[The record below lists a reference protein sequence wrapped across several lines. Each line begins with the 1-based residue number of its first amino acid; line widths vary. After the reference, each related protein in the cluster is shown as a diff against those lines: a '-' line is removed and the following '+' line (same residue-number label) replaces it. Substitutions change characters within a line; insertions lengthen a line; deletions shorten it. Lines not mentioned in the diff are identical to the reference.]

1 MWDSFLQEANC
12 TTPVGEI
19 ASRVYSSISDGTD
32 GIHSYF
38 EEGIR
43 KMYLIRSELNK
54 CDLIFLQT
62 ICSALPLSPSDVII
76 LDNKHQFVFSPPK
89 KLNLLLFFK

>member
-1 MWDSFLQEANC
+1 MMEANC
-12 TTPVGEI
+12 TALVGEI
-19 ASRVYSSISDGTD
+19 ASRVYSSISDG
-32 GIHSYF
+32 IHSYF

-43 KMYLIRSELNK
+43 NIYLVKSELNN

-89 KLNLLLFFK
+89 KT

>member
-19 ASRVYSSISDGTD
+19 ASRVYSSISD

-89 KLNLLLFFK
+89 KLNLLLFLK

>member
-1 MWDSFLQEANC
+1 MMEANC

-19 ASRVYSSISDGTD
+19 ASRVYSSISDG
-32 GIHSYF
+32 IHSYF

-43 KMYLIRSELNK
+43 KIYLVKSELNN

-89 KLNLLLFFK
+89 KT

>member
-54 CDLIFLQT
+54 CDLIFCKPSVRL
-62 ICSALPLSPSDVII
+62 CLLALRMS
-76 LDNKHQFVFSPPK
+76 
-89 KLNLLLFFK
+89 LF

>member
-1 MWDSFLQEANC
+1 MMEAKC

-19 ASRVYSSISDGTD
+19 ASRVYSSISDG
-32 GIHSYF
+32 IHSYF

-43 KMYLIRSELNK
+43 KIYLVKSELNN

-89 KLNLLLFFK
+89 KT

>member
-1 MWDSFLQEANC
+1 MMEANC

-19 ASRVYSSISDGTD
+19 ASRVYSSISDG
-32 GIHSYF
+32 IHSYF

-43 KMYLIRSELNK
+43 KMYLVKSELNN

-89 KLNLLLFFK
+89 KT